1 MKILENDFPL
11 FPLNTVLFPQ
21 ARLPLYIFEP
31 RYQEMINRC
40 LDEDLAFGVLLIKE
54 GSEVGAPAVSHQ
66 IGTAARIVDVARAED
81 GRMNIIVMG
90 VTRFK
95 LLEPFTQRS
104 YTTGRIQIIPDENVD
119 LSKVEFTARRTTQL
133 FKGYVKKIQAI
144 SETETESES
153 EGGAFQLPKDPTH
166 LSYLIASNLP
176 ISNPDRQSLLEAKTV
191 KDRLQRE
198 ILFLERELN
207 LLRLVTESS
216 DRVRDQGS
224 FSLN

>member
-1 MKILENDFPL
+1 MKIPESDFPL

-31 RYQEMINRC
+31 RYQEMIGRC

-54 GSEVGAPAVSHQ
+54 GSEVGAPATPHD
-66 IGTAARIVDVARAED
+66 IGTVARIVDVARAED
-81 GRMNIIVMG
+81 GRMNISVMG

-95 LLEPFTQRS
+95 LIEAVTKRAYL
-104 YTTGRIQIIPDENVD
+104 TGKIQLLPDENLD
-119 LSKVEFTARRTTQL
+119 LSKVEFTARRTAQL
-133 FKGYVKKIQAI
+133 FKDYVNKVQAI
-144 SETETESES
+144 SEMESGDAS
-153 EGGAFQLPKDPTH
+153 FQLPKDPTH

-191 KDRLQRE
+191 KERLRRE
-198 ILFLERELN
+198 ILFLERELS
-207 LLRLVTESS
+207 LLRLVTDTS

>member
-21 ARLPLYIFEP
+21 ARFPLYIFEP

-54 GSEVGAPAVSHQ
+54 GSEVGAPAIPHA
-66 IGTAARIVDVARAED
+66 IGTVARIVDVARAED
-81 GRMNIIVMG
+81 GRMNISVMG

-95 LLEPFTQRS
+95 LLEQSTQRS
-104 YTTGRIQIIPDENVD
+104 YMTGRIQLLPDENVD
-119 LSKVEFTARRTTQL
+119 LNKVEFTARRTAQL
-133 FKGYVKKIQAI
+133 FKEYVKKVQAI
-144 SETETESES
+144 SEMDS
-153 EGGAFQLPKDPTH
+153 EGDSFQLPKDPTH

-176 ISNPDRQSLLEAKTV
+176 ISNPDRQSLLDAKTV
-191 KDRLQRE
+191 KDRLRRE
-198 ILFLERELN
+198 MLFLERELN
-207 LLRLVTESS
+207 LLRLVTDSS

>member
-1 MKILENDFPL
+1 MKIPESDFPL

-40 LDEDLAFGVLLIKE
+40 LEDDLAFGVLLIKE
-54 GSEVGAPAVSHQ
+54 GSEVGAPVIPHE
-66 IGTAARIVDVARAED
+66 IGTVARIVDVARAED
-81 GRMNIIVMG
+81 GRMNISVMG

-95 LLEPFTQRS
+95 LVEQSTQRA
-104 YTTGRIQIIPDENVD
+104 YLTGKIQLLPDENLD
-119 LSKVEFTARRTTQL
+119 LSKVEFSARRTAQL
-133 FKGYVKKIQAI
+133 FKDYVKKIQAI
-144 SETETESES
+144 SEMESEDDS
-153 EGGAFQLPKDPTH
+153 FQLPKDPTH
-166 LSYLIASNLP
+166 LSYLIASSLP

-191 KDRLQRE
+191 KERLRRE

>member
-1 MKILENDFPL
+1 MKIPENDFPL

-21 ARLPLYIFEP
+21 ARLPLYIFES

-40 LDEDLAFGVLLIKE
+40 LEEDLAFGVLLIKE
-54 GSEVGAPAVSHQ
+54 GSEVGAPAVPHL

-81 GRMNIIVMG
+81 GRMNIGVMG
-90 VTRFK
+90 ITRFK
-95 LLEPFTQRS
+95 LVEQFTQRA
-104 YTTGRIQIIPDENVD
+104 YMTGRIHLLPDENVD
-119 LSKVEFTARRTTQL
+119 LGKVEFTAQRTARM
-133 FKGYVKKIQAI
+133 FKEYVKRVQAI
-144 SETETESES
+144 SELDSENDS
-153 EGGAFQLPKDPTH
+153 FQLPKDPTH

-198 ILFLERELN
+198 ILFLERELS
-207 LLRLVTESS
+207 LLRLVTDSN
-216 DRVRDQGS
+216 DRARDQGS